1 MGAIEEESQ
10 QSLDYLHHK
19 LNESIVEIMNV
30 YGDEIKR
37 LVYSYVKNE
46 ADAEDVT
53 QEVFV
58 TVYQK
63 LHTYQGDSSLKSWI
77 YSIAI
82 NKSKDNLRSWH
93 SRNQKLLYKIQ
104 NSGNLFTASKDTPE
118 KETVKRDESDIL
130 FEKIMELPVKYREVI
145 ILFYY
150 KELTLKEISN
160 ILGQRQP
167 TIHTRLFRARKKLKD
182 LLLDE
187 KGGYTW
193 INT

>member
-1 MGAIEEESQ
+1 MGAIEEKSQ

-19 LNESIVEIMNV
+19 PSESIVEIMNI

-37 LVYSYVKNE
+37 LVFSYVNNE
-46 ADAEDVT
+46 VDAEDVT

-82 NKSKDNLRSWH
+82 NKSKDYLRSWH
-93 SRNQKLLYKIQ
+93 SRNQKLLNKIK
-104 NSGNLFTASKDTPE
+104 NSGNLLVVSKETPE
-118 KETVKRDESDIL
+118 KETIKQDESDIL
-130 FEKIMELPVKYREVI
+130 FEKIMDLPIKYREVI
-145 ILFYY
+145 ILYYY
-150 KELTLKEISN
+150 KELSLKEISN
-160 ILGQRQP
+160 ILGQRLP
-167 TIHTRLFRARKKLKD
+167 TIQTRLFRARKKLKD

-187 KGGYTW
+187 KEGYTW
-193 INT
+193 INN